1 MRTLTKKR
9 VKKITKQ
16 KVWEVFSK
24 YIRLKYADKDGYV
37 KCYTC
42 GKEIFWKEVRENGI
56 VIKEGAQVG
65 HAIGGRT
72 NSVLFDEE
80 IVRPQ
85 CTRCNI
91 FLHGNYTIFT
101 TKLIKEKGMKWWEN
115 KLFNSKKVKKY
126 SQSELKE
133 LYEHYKSEVEK
144 LLEKLEVKE

>member
-1 MRTLTKKR
+1 MRTLTKPRLKKI
-9 VKKITKQ
+9 KKITKQ
-16 KVWEVFSK
+16 MVWEVFSK
-24 YIRLKYADKDGYV
+24 CIRLKYADKDGYV

-42 GKEIFWKEVRENGI
+42 GCKMRW
-56 VIKEGAQVG
+56 QDSQCG

-72 NSVLFDEE
+72 NSVLFDVE

-115 KLFNSKKVKKY
+115 KLLNSKKVKKY

-133 LYEHYKSEVEK
+133 LYEHYKLEVEIF
-144 LLEKLEVKE
+144 LEELEVKE

>member
-1 MRTLTKKR
+1 MRTLTKPRLKKI
-9 VKKITKQ
+9 KKITKQ

-24 YIRLKYADKDGYV
+24 CIRLKYADKEGFV
-37 KCYTC
+37 ICYTC
-42 GKEIFWKEVRENGI
+42 GTKMRW
-56 VIKEGAQVG
+56 QDSQCG

-115 KLFNSKKVKKY
+115 KLFNSKKIKKFT
-126 SQSELKE
+126 QSELKE
-133 LYEHYKSEVEK
+133 LYEHYKEEVEK
-144 LLEKLEVKE
+144 LLEKLEVKG